1 MTASESARTYTVA
14 TVEVEVGDVVQEG
27 DVIATLDTTD
37 LQKQIDSAEQS
48 YSDDLQSAQTTYD
61 RAVESYEVAVVQHDN
76 RLIDL
81 QENIDD
87 ADKAL
92 ADAQQAL
99 EDAKV
104 RPRQRPEHRQ
114 QRPKHRRFAAVG
126 LQCGAGGWRPMS
138 SATTPRRTR

>member
-1 MTASESARTYTVA
+1 SGSEASVTASESARTYTVA

-99 EDAKV
+99 EDAK
-104 RPRQRPEHRQ
+104 
-114 QRPKHRRFAAVG
+114 
-126 LQCGAGGWRPMS
+126 
-138 SATTPRRTR
+138 SARDSAQS